1 MTQFDYDAVVVGS
14 GFGGAVN
21 ACRLAEH
28 GHHVLVLERGRRW
41 TPESYPRG
49 PEDAWLWDRDEPEKQ
64 NGWIDLHMF
73 GDMAVAA
80 GAGVGGGSLIYASV
94 FVEAKPE
101 AFDQGWP
108 APISYTELKPWY
120 DVAGRMLDVQE
131 LPDNQLNE
139 RYHLMREGAEKLGL
153 SAHFRKVPLAVSFDR
168 SSAFD
173 TSEVADASRSRPF
186 INAQGKKQ
194 GTCIHCGNCDI
205 GCEVQAKNTLDLN
218 YLARAEQYG
227 AEIRPLHQVTRLEV
241 WGAGY
246 RVHFEQ
252 FINGQRRCGSVTG
265 ARVILAAGSM
275 GSTELLLRCR
285 DEYRTLPGLSARLGH
300 NWSANGDFLTPAF
313 YSERRVSPT
322 HGPTISCAID
332 MLDGQADGQSVF
344 VEDGGFPN
352 LLADFIHS
360 RLRKKTRRRMR
371 HFWKF
376 LGRELHASDPLHNVM
391 PWFGQGV
398 DGGDGRLYLG
408 RVWYAPWRRK
418 MRMDWNVARSEPTI
432 NALVKLHERLSSATG
447 GKAWVPP
454 TWSLFKDLITPH
466 PLGGCNM
473 GSSAADGVVNHL
485 GEVFAYPNLYVADGS
500 IIPRPLGLNPSRTIT
515 ALAERIAHAICAEGP
530 PPSRRETSP
539 APMAQAATA

>member
-1 MTQFDYDAVVVGS
+1 MQFDYDAIVVGS

-21 ACRLAEH
+21 ACRLAEQ
-28 GHHVLVLERGRRW
+28 GHTVLVLERGRRW
-41 TPESYPRG
+41 TPDSYPRG
-49 PEDAWLWDRDEPEKQ
+49 PGDAWLWDRDEPEKQ
-64 NGWIDLHMF
+64 NGWLDLHML
-73 GDMAVAA
+73 GNMAVAA

-94 FVEAKPE
+94 FVEARPE
-101 AFDQGWP
+101 AFASGWP
-108 APISYTELKPWY
+108 REITWDEMQPWY
-120 DVAGRMLDVQE
+120 AEAGRMLNVQE
-131 LPDNQLNE
+131 LPDTQLNE
-139 RYHLMREGAEKLGL
+139 RYRLMQEGAGKLGL
-153 SAHFRKVPLAVSFDR
+153 SQQFRKVPLAVSFDR
-168 SSAFD
+168 DAVFD
-173 TSEVADASRSRPF
+173 TAQVADASRSRPF
-186 INAQGKKQ
+186 VNAHGQPQ

-218 YLARAEQYG
+218 YLAVAEQHG

-241 WGAGY
+241 WGGGY

-252 FINGQRRCGSVTG
+252 LIDGQRRAGSVTG

-275 GSTELLLRCR
+275 GSTEILLRCR
-285 DEYRTLPGLSARLGH
+285 DQYRTLPRLSRRLGH

-332 MLDGQADGQSVF
+332 MLDGKANGQSVF

-352 LLADFIHS
+352 LLGDFIQQRLKQKS
-360 RLRKKTRRRMR
+360 RWRLRR
-371 HFWKF
+371 FWKG
-376 LGRELHASDPLHNVM
+376 LGKELHASDPLHNVM

-408 RVWYAPWRRK
+408 RVWWAPWRRK
-418 MRMDWNVARSEPTI
+418 LRMKWDPTRSEPTI
-432 NALVKLHERLSSATG
+432 NALIDLHERLSGATG

-454 TWSLFKDLITPH
+454 TWTVFRDLITPH

-473 GSSAADGVVNHL
+473 GSSADDGVVNHA
-485 GEVFAYPNLYVADGS
+485 GEVFGYPNLYVADGA

-515 ALAERIAHAICAEGP
+515 ALAERIARLICAEGP
-530 PPSRRETSP
+530 PPSRRTSD
-539 APMAQAATA
+539 